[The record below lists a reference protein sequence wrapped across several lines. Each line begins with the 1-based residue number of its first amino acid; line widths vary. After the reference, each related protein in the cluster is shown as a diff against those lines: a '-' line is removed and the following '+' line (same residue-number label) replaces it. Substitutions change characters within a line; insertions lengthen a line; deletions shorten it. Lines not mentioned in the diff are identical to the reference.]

1 MSREMMGVC
10 FVDEWVG
17 VFRWLLIMEVPRL
30 VWTLVEWDMCMIES
44 RIVSGIFLESV
55 SDEP

>member
-1 MSREMMGVC
+1 MIEKDKARGTRMSREMMRVC

-44 RIVSGIFLESV
+44 RI
-55 SDEP
+55 